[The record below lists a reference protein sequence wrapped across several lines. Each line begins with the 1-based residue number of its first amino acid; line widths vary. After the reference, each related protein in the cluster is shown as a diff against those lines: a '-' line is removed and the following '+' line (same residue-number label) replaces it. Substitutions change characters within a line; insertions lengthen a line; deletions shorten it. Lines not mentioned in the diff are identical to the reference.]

1 MTTEQQ
7 IEILITENQELQ
19 KKVEQLQFELKAAD
33 SDYHYKTKALIDEI
47 DVKDAEKFLIENG
60 CQRMDCNGEKCD
72 FFEDVQPK
80 DLVEFATKHIDNLFI
95 KLEYDGGK
103 KAGEIEAVEFAE
115 WCDKQ
120 VTYIDENGNVDYK
133 QLYKIFKNR

>member
-47 DVKDAEKFLIENG
+47 EEFKLQLSNEQKRVRTILVFKQPTEK
-60 CQRMDCNGEKCD
+60 QVD
-72 FFEDVQPK
+72 
-80 DLVEFATKHIDNLFI
+80 
-95 KLEYDGGK
+95 
-103 KAGEIEAVEFAE
+103 GEIEAVEFAE

-133 QLYKIFKNR
+133 QLYEIFKNR